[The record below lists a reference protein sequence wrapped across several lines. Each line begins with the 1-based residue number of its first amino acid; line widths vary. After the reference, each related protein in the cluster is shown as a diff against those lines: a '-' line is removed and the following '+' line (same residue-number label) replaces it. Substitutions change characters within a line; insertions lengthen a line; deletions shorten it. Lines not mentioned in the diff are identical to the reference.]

1 MRLIDENGND
11 ILEEDCDLTI
21 GEIIETVYVSP
32 EAYDSIDN
40 IVKFALDDDDY
51 QHVRMYRQYTD
62 MDYRVMELDA
72 KEAQNE
78 ALLNELPD
86 TIADT
91 DDALCELYE
100 TTLAQ
105 QDVID
110 EQDDAICELY
120 EMITGGV

>member
-11 ILEEDCDLTI
+11 ILEEDCDLSK
-21 GEIIETVYVSP
+21 GEIIETDYVSP

-40 IVKFALDDDDY
+40 IVKFALDESDY
-51 QHVRMYRQYTD
+51 EHVRMYRLYTE
-62 MDYRVMELDA
+62 MDYLA
-72 KEAQNE
+72 KEYGEKLDERE

-100 TTLAQ
+100 TTLTQ
-105 QDVID
+105 QDIID